1 MVRGICRNEFTGEYA
16 MKLPVTTEP
25 TRSATT
31 SGQSLSKFKA
41 SMVPKSQTPHT
52 SKAIPQ
58 ALRNNTTSVQPRRI
72 VIPRRGSKTAKIL
85 SMLQRPQGTTLKE
98 LIKATGWQAH
108 SIRGFLSGTV
118 IGRMGLKVSSIK
130 PESGER
136 RYTVKS

>member
-1 MVRGICRNEFTGEYA
+1 

-41 SMVPKSQTPHT
+41 SMVPKPRTPHT

-108 SIRGFLSGTV
+108 SIRGFLSETV
-118 IGRMGLKVSSIK
+118 VGRMGLKVSSIK

>member
-1 MVRGICRNEFTGEYA
+1 VVRGICRNEFTREYA

-58 ALRNNTTSVQPRRI
+58 ALRNITTSVQPQRI
-72 VIPRRGSKTAKIL
+72 IIPRRGSKTAKIL